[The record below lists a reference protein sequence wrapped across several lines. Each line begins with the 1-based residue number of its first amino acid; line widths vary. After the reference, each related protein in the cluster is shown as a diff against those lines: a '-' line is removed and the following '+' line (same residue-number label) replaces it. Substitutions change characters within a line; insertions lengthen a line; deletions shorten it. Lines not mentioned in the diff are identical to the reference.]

1 MFKEKVSK
9 VILSLLVLS
18 ILLTSVFA
26 GDFFSEGIIN
36 YLLMEKDFLIIHLL
50 ILMNM
55 TI

>member
-1 MFKEKVSK
+1 MFKGKISK
-9 VILSLLVLS
+9 VVLSLLVLS

-26 GDFFSEGIIN
+26 VIFLVRVIN
-36 YLLMEKDFLIIHLL
+36 NLLMEKDFLIIHLL